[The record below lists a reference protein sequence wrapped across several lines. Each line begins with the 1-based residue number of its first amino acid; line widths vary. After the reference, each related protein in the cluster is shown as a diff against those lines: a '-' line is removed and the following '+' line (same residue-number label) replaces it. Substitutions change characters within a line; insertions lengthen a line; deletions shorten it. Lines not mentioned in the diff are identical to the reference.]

1 MTKKKGLSQEDQR
14 VWENYTNN
22 PSGIYDK
29 EKNISN
35 INQRKERFRFDLHG
49 YTLENANHKIKE
61 VIKYCVENRYKE
73 ILIITGKGNHSTSE
87 KDAYVSK
94 QLGKLKHSVPEFIR
108 SDEELSKVI
117 ISINIAKKIDGG
129 DGALIIK
136 LKNL

>member
-29 EKNISN
+29 ENNISN

-49 YTLENANHKIKE
+49 YTLENATHKIKE
-61 VIKYCVENRYKE
+61 VIKSCVENRYKAL
-73 ILIITGKGNHSTSE
+73 LIITGKGNHSTSE